1 MKMHTSGILRYDDTI
16 NSLDF
21 FNKFRLTMKGPHSLG
36 NKNEVNITDKQR
48 GIDPSYIGYLDL
60 LVCGASDPG
69 TSGVLT
75 PFNNMTSLYFSDTP
89 EPNDCIYNLYKAIHE
104 MMDRDGV
111 QSIDIMASDKETYY
125 KMLNAIQKFN
135 REEFRVYASVAEDTV
150 MIDKVV
156 VDDDNEDHSDYDEEE
171 ESSDNENVEED
182 DSDEE

>member
-1 MKMHTSGILRYDDTI
+1 
-16 NSLDF
+16 
-21 FNKFRLTMKGPHSLG
+21 
-36 NKNEVNITDKQR
+36 
-48 GIDPSYIGYLDL
+48 
-60 LVCGASDPG
+60 
-69 TSGVLT
+69 
-75 PFNNMTSLYFSDTP
+75 
-89 EPNDCIYNLYKAIHE
+89 

-156 VDDDNEDHSDYDEEE
+156 VDDDNEDHSDYDDEEE
-171 ESSDNENVEED
+171 TSGNENAEED

>member
-75 PFNNMTSLYFSDTP
+75 PFNSMTSLYFSDTP
-89 EPNDCIYNLYKAIHE
+89 EPNDCIFQLHQAVEE
-104 MMDRDGV
+104 MLKRDGIE
-111 QSIDIMASDKETYY
+111 SITIHASDKETYY
-125 KMLNAIQKFN
+125 KMLNKIQAFN
-135 REEFRVYASVAEDTV
+135 RDNLKVYASVAEDSV

-156 VDDDNEDHSDYDEEE
+156 VDDDNEDHSDYDEDE
-171 ESSDNENVEED
+171 DRDVDTTEED
-182 DSDEE
+182 DSDDE